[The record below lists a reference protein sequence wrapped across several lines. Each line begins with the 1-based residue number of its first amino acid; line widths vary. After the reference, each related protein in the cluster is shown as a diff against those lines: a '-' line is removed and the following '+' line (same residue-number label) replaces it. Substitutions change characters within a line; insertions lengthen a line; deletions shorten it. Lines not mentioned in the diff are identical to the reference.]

1 VPLVV
6 DVEPVIDRLTLDV
19 GDESC
24 NIDYCHVPGTLPSN
38 TVDASNADR
47 PSLHTDVLEL
57 FARICDRTTEVVA
70 ATTDWG
76 ASGRR
81 DGQYR
86 VDLDTD
92 DVCVEPLLAA
102 GWSVLSEESGLQDPA
117 SGPSRGTVVVDPL
130 DGSTN
135 ASLGLPWFA
144 TSLCLVVEGVAEV
157 AMVANLATGQRYWAS
172 RGGGAWCDG
181 QRISVAVGR
190 PLDDS
195 IVAVSGLPARQFGW
209 RQFRALGAAALDLC
223 AVASGGL
230 DAYIDCSVDAHGP
243 WDYLGGLLVC
253 VAAGA
258 SGADARGRDLLVRGV
273 GDRRTPGAGATP
285 GLLAELLSAAGRAP
299 GRTDE

>member
-1 VPLVV
+1 MPLVV

-117 SGPSRGTVVVDPL
+117 SGQSPGTVVVDPL

-181 QRISVAVGR
+181 QRISVTVAR

-209 RQFRALGAAALDLC
+209 RQFRALGASALDIC
-223 AVASGGL
+223 AVARGAFDGFV
-230 DAYIDCSVDAHGP
+230 DMSVDAHGV
-243 WDYLGGLLVC
+243 WDYAGGALVLQE
-253 VAAGA
+253 AGG
-258 SGADARGRDLLVRGV
+258 SIVDAHDRDLLVMEHSA
-273 GDRRTPGAGATP
+273 RRTPVAASNEV
-285 GLLAELLSAAGRAP
+285 LLAELLELRRG
-299 GRTDE
+299 